1 MHKQHKTVLTE
12 RTINTAGF
20 TSIGFVPT
28 SITTAPCFN
37 QLPLTRLATPA
48 ADITISDSRVI
59 ASGFVVKAW
68 ITLTVA

>member
-1 MHKQHKTVLTE
+1 MITT
-12 RTINTAGF
+12 TIF

-28 SITTAPCFN
+28 SITTAPSFN

-48 ADITISDSRVI
+48 ADITMSDSRVI
-59 ASGFVVKAW
+59 DSGFAVKAW